1 MKEMETARRL
11 EDLEKEIQRLKGL
24 LLLEKDTVAEKKII
38 SLRGMGKLLV
48 SEDELE
54 EAIENAKRSLFSG
67 VKDAL
72 RD

>member
-1 MKEMETARRL
+1 METARRL

>member
-1 MKEMETARRL
+1 METARRL
-11 EDLEKEIQRLKGL
+11 EDLEKEIQRLKGQ
-24 LLLEKDTVAEKKII
+24 LLLERDTVAEKRII

-67 VKDAL
+67 VKAAL

>member
-1 MKEMETARRL
+1 METARRL
-11 EDLEKEIQRLKGL
+11 EELEKELQNLKGM
-24 LLLEKDTVAEKKII
+24 LLLERDAVAEKKII

-54 EAIENAKRSLFSG
+54 AAIDNAKRSLFSG

-72 RD
+72 RH